1 MLKEYA
7 RHKTLVGKGFIS
19 TQNKREKLYTKGGVI
34 YIKCENNSVEMI
46 PGKTKRIRVN

>member
-1 MLKEYA
+1 MIY
-7 RHKTLVGKGFIS
+7 KGD
-19 TQNKREKLYTKGGVI
+19 VI